1 MGIKEEIIAVARDIG
16 IDKVGFTSRERLD
29 NAPRSGDLGYVLPG
43 SKSAVS
49 LAVALEKPA
58 IRAYLSKEDQTA
70 HVRDHKLSYVKLV
83 DAAQAIAALLRE
95 KGYEA
100 VSPWP
105 NIEYRENMPYMA
117 MVPPVSHRYIACAAG
132 LGWLGWSGNLIM
144 PDYGATVSLSTVVTS
159 AELEPDPMVRGDFC
173 QKCRLCAMACP
184 SRFIAQKDE
193 TQITIGEHSYT
204 HNRKA
209 GNLRC
214 VVTCG
219 GANGVRRPDAR
230 WSTWSYKVLDLP
242 GPGDEEAF
250 KQKVLEY
257 AQDEKNRLL
266 RAIVFDLEKRDFAD
280 SEEFKRFWEE
290 KVMVTCA
297 NCMLIC
303 WPDLKDRKENLR
315 LLRRSGRVV
324 RSDSGLKVVKPPSRP
339 AR

>member
-1 MGIKEEIIAVARDIG
+1 MSIKEDIIAVAGGMG
-16 IDKVGFTSRERLD
+16 IDKVGFTSRKRLE
-29 NAPRSGDLGYVLPG
+29 NAPPSGDLGYVLPG
-43 SKSAVS
+43 AKSAVS
-49 LAVALEKPA
+49 LAVALEKSA
-58 IRAYLSKEDQTA
+58 IRAYLSKRDQTA
-70 HVRDHKLSYVKLV
+70 HVRDHKLSYIKLV
-83 DAAQAIAALLRE
+83 DAAKAIADLLIK

-144 PDYGATVSLSTVVTS
+144 PEYGAAVSLSSVVTS
-159 AELEPDPMVRGDFC
+159 AELEPDPMVQGDFC
-173 QKCRLCAMACP
+173 RKCRLCAAACP
-184 SRFIAQKDE
+184 SRFISPKDE
-193 TQITIGEHSYT
+193 TEIMIADHSYT

-219 GANGVRRPDAR
+219 GANGVRRLDAK

-250 KQKVLEY
+250 KQKVLDY
-257 AQDEKNRLL
+257 ARDEKNRLL
-266 RAIVFDLEKRDFAD
+266 RAIVFELEKRDFANAV
-280 SEEFKRFWEE
+280 EFKRFWEE

-303 WPDLKDRKENLR
+303 WPDIKDRKENLR
-315 LLRRSGRVV
+315 LLTTSGRVV
-324 RSDSGLKVVKPPSRP
+324 QSDTGLRVVK
-339 AR
+339 